1 MLLSIVIGCLLVWI
15 AGVRDMVRFWLFSLP
30 TAFLVLTVMVR
41 VAPFLLPPI
50 LVARNPGHV
59 TTLGLGDGE
68 ESQHDEH

>member
-1 MLLSIVIGCLLVWI
+1 
-15 AGVRDMVRFWLFSLP
+15 MVRFWLFSLP